1 MTAGRLVDPDAA
13 DQCAKPFRVLC
24 HELGIDG
31 DLAPAV
37 LYRRE
42 ILHTIVHDR
51 LVQPFKPCATH
62 LHVSRSPDEYWDQLV
77 ECAMDGA
84 AKGARRRVDIFQGGP
99 EPFHQRDTT
108 FCRQHTIRLGDG
120 LDLTDR
126 LFQPYTGK
134 RGSAPAVCVCT
145 KPRLKSPSM
154 TARHRSCPSEESGA
168 CRPSHSRRFDHH
180 RLVCLAIKPCLATT
194 GREGGLQDRGHPKT

>member
-37 LYRRE
+37 LYWRE

-62 LHVSRSPDEYWDQLV
+62 LHVSRSRDEYWDQLV

-126 LFQPYTGK
+126 LFQPCAGK

-154 TARHRSCPSEESGA
+154 TARHRSCPSEERRMPPKALSRA
-168 CRPSHSRRFDHH
+168 ELPANRREPSH
-180 RLVCLAIKPCLATT
+180 RL
-194 GREGGLQDRGHPKT
+194 